1 MSKNK
6 PHSNLNTEKALAKLM
21 EEIQNQDFENIDQVN
36 EFMKNIQGK
45 SLDDLSESTT
55 DKGRSQ
61 DLVLQAQDETP
72 AKGKKLIEQAL
83 ELDPNNADAY
93 SYLASLETDVDKALA
108 LYRQAVE
115 AGERSFGGE
124 KFIKENKGHF
134 WGLIETRPY
143 MRAKAGVADCLYAKN
158 RINAAVDV
166 YREMIEL
173 NPNDN
178 QGVRYLLSTILLSK
192 KDLSDYES
200 FIKKFDDDDSAVWFY
215 NNALYQFKKMGKST
229 KSEKELMKAYKFNP
243 HVMEFMLGLKE
254 LPEEMPQFIGR
265 GDQNEAAAYIFDA
278 IHTWG
283 KTDGALDW
291 MYEFLMERRKA
302 N

>member
-6 PHSNLNTEKALAKLM
+6 KNNRLDTEHALAKLM
-21 EEIQNQDFENIDQVN
+21 QEIDKQGFDNIDQVN
-36 EFMKNIQGK
+36 EFMKKMQGM
-45 SLDDLSESTT
+45 SLDDLPESTT

-61 DLVLQAQDETP
+61 DLVAQAYEESIP
-72 AKGKKLIEQAL
+72 KGKKLIKQAL
-83 ELDPNNADAY
+83 ELDPDNADAY
-93 SYLASLETDVDKALA
+93 NYLASLEKDVDKALA

-115 AGERSFGGE
+115 AGERSLGGE
-124 KFIKENKGHF
+124 FIKENKGHF
-134 WGLIETRPY
+134 WGLLETRPY

-158 RINAAVDV
+158 RINATIEV

-192 KDLSDYES
+192 KDLTDYES
-200 FIKKFDDDDSAVWFY
+200 FIKKFEGEDSAVWHY
-215 NNALYQFKKMGKST
+215 NNALYHFKRFGQST
-229 KSEKELMKAYKFNP
+229 KSDKELLKACKFNK
-243 HVMEFMLGLKE
+243 HVMDFMLGLKE

-265 GDQNEAAAYIFDA
+265 GDENEAAAYIFDA
-278 IHTWG
+278 IHIWG

-291 MYEFLMERRKA
+291 MYEFMIKRKQM

>member
-1 MSKNK
+1 MNKNK
-6 PHSNLNTEKALAKLM
+6 KNNRLDTEHALAKLM
-21 EEIQNQDFENIDQVN
+21 QEIDKQGFDNIDQVN
-36 EFMKNIQGK
+36 EFMKKMQGM
-45 SLDDLSESTT
+45 SLDDLPESTT
-55 DKGRSQ
+55 NKGRSQ
-61 DLVLQAQDETP
+61 DLVIQAQNETL
-72 AKGKKLIEQAL
+72 AKGKKLIKQAL
-83 ELDPNNADAY
+83 ELDPDNADAY
-93 SYLASLETDVDKALA
+93 NYLASVEADVDKALA

-115 AGERSFGGE
+115 AGERALGE
-124 KFIKENKGHF
+124 EFMKENIGHF

-158 RINAAVDV
+158 RMNAAVDV

-178 QGVRYLLSTILLSK
+178 QGVRYLLSTILLNK

-200 FIKKFDDDDSAVWFY
+200 FIEKYDGEDSAVWHY
-215 NNALYQFKKMGKST
+215 NNALYHFKKMGKSA
-229 KSEKELMKAYKFNP
+229 KSDEALLQAYNFNK
-243 HVMEFMLGLKE
+243 HVMDYMLGLKE
-254 LPEEMPQFIGR
+254 LPDEAPQYIGR
-265 GDQNEAAAYIFDA
+265 GDDNEAVAYIFDA

-291 MYEFLMERRKA
+291 MYEFMMERKQV

>member
-6 PHSNLNTEKALAKLM
+6 PNSRLDTENALAKLM
-21 EEIQNQDFENIDQVN
+21 QEIDKHDFENIDQVN
-36 EFMKNIQGK
+36 EFMKSMQGK
-45 SLDDLSESTT
+45 SLDDLPESTT

-61 DLVLQAQDETP
+61 ELVIQAQNETP
-72 AKGKKLIEQAL
+72 AKGKQLIKQAL
-83 ELDPNNADAY
+83 ELDPDNADAY
-93 SYLASLETDVDKALA
+93 NYLASLETDVDKSLA

-115 AGERSFGGE
+115 AGERALGE
-124 KFIKENKGHF
+124 KFMKENKGHF

-158 RINAAVDV
+158 RMNAAVEV

-178 QGVRYLLSTILLSK
+178 QGVRYLLSTILLGK

-200 FIKKFDDDDSAVWFY
+200 FIKKYEGEDSAVWLY
-215 NNALYQFKKMGKST
+215 NNALYHFKKMGKSA
-229 KSEKELMKAYKFNP
+229 KSDTELMKAYKFNP

-254 LPEEMPQFIGR
+254 LPKEMPQFIGR
-265 GDQNEAAAYIFDA
+265 GDENEAAAYIVDA

-283 KTDGALDW
+283 KTNGALDW
-291 MYEFLMERRKA
+291 MYEFLMERKKV

>member
-1 MSKNK
+1 MVASK
-6 PHSNLNTEKALAKLM
+6 M
-21 EEIQNQDFENIDQVN
+21 
-36 EFMKNIQGK
+36 QGM
-45 SLDDLSESTT
+45 SLDDLPESTT
-55 DKGRSQ
+55 NKGRSQ
-61 DLVLQAQDETP
+61 DLVIQAQDETV
-72 AKGKKLIEQAL
+72 AKGKQLIKQAL
-83 ELDPNNADAY
+83 ELDPDNADAY
-93 SYLASLETDVDKALA
+93 IYLANLETDVDKALA

-115 AGERSFGGE
+115 AGERSLGDEFM
-124 KFIKENKGHF
+124 KENRGHF

-143 MRAKAGVADCLYAKN
+143 MRAKRGVADCLYAKN

-178 QGVRYLLSTILLSK
+178 QGVRYLLSTILLNK

-200 FIKKFDDDDSAVWFY
+200 FVKKYDGDYSAVWHY
-215 NNALYQFKKMGKST
+215 NNALYHFKKMGKSV
-229 KSEKELMKAYKFNP
+229 KSNKELEKAYKFNK
-243 HVMEFMLGLKE
+243 HVMDYMLGLKE
-254 LPEEMPQFIGR
+254 LPDEAPQYIGR
-265 GDQNEAAAYIFDA
+265 GDDNEAVAYIYDA

-291 MYEFLMERRKA
+291 MYEFLMERKRM

>member
-6 PHSNLNTEKALAKLM
+6 NKSRLDTENALAKLM
-21 EEIQNQDFENIDQVN
+21 QEIDKQDFDNIDQVN
-36 EFMKNIQGK
+36 EFMKKMQGR
-45 SLDDLSESTT
+45 SLDDLPESTT

-61 DLVLQAQDETP
+61 DLVLQAHDETA
-72 AKGKKLIEQAL
+72 AKGKKLIKQAL
-83 ELDPNNADAY
+83 ELDPDNADAY
-93 SYLASLETDVDKALA
+93 NYLATLETDVDKALTM
-108 LYRQAVE
+108 YRQAVE
-115 AGERSFGGE
+115 AGERALGE
-124 KFIKENKGHF
+124 DFIKENKGHF

-158 RINAAVDV
+158 RINAAVEV

-178 QGVRYLLSTILLSK
+178 QGVRYLLSTILLGK

-200 FIKKFDDDDSAVWFY
+200 FIKKFDGEDSALWHY
-215 NNALYQFKKMGKST
+215 NNALYHFKKMGKSA
-229 KSEKELMKAYKFNP
+229 KSDNELLKAYKNNP
-243 HVMEFMLGLKE
+243 YVMEFMLGLKE

-265 GDQNEAAAYIFDA
+265 GDENEAAAYIFDA

-283 KTDGALDW
+283 KTNGALDW
-291 MYEFLMERRKA
+291 MYEFLMERKQMS
-302 N
+302 